1 MITPLPV
8 RLADSIRTNRT
19 GFCAMLAMLLLAA
32 GCDTHGTLGI
42 IAKTT
47 ADVRVLNASATSIDV
62 LTNQTIDPGNGD
74 IVFGTSSQCMTV
86 DITSHGLS
94 VRPAG
99 VRTTTTPLPSFAS
112 NERYIVTVTGT
123 GGAYSVIPFRDSYTP
138 ATGKAAVR
146 LINVSGS
153 TSGVDIYVTDPGVAL
168 GTPNASNVLT
178 GTASAYFDVPV
189 TAQQIRL
196 TSTGST
202 LVAFDLGSVTIPAG
216 AKDVVVL
223 APPAT
228 GSTTAR
234 AFIFQIATG
243 GSC

>member
-1 MITPLPV
+1 
-8 RLADSIRTNRT
+8 
-19 GFCAMLAMLLLAA
+19 MLAVLLAA
-32 GCDTHGTLGI
+32 VGCDTHGTVGI
-42 IAKTT
+42 IARNT

-62 LTNQTIDPGNGD
+62 LTDQTIDPGNGD

-99 VRTTTTPLPSFAS
+99 IRTTTTPLPSFAS
-112 NERYIVTVTGT
+112 NERYVVTVTGT
-123 GGAYSVIPFRDSYTP
+123 GGAYSVISFRDSYTP

-153 TSGVDIYVTDPGVAL
+153 TNGVDIYVTDPGVTL
-168 GTPNASNVLT
+168 GTASASNVLT
-178 GTASAYFDVPV
+178 GTASAYFDVPI

-196 TSTGST
+196 TSTGSS
-202 LVAFDLGSVTIPAG
+202 LVAFDLGSVTIPVGGKAL
-216 AKDVVVL
+216 VVL

-234 AFIFQIATG
+234 PFVFQIASA